1 MATSLPLWWPLLL
14 TLLLALLLLAYGH
27 KHGPLPLTAAR
38 ANVLAGLSV
47 ALLLLWQLKA
57 AIHPLLALHFL
68 GLTTLTLVAG
78 ARLALLAGL
87 LLAAV
92 NGLWH
97 SQLALL
103 PLNLLCLVCVPVLA
117 SRTALFVVK
126 ALLPAH
132 LFLYIFIAGF
142 GGAAVAICLGY
153 GSRALLLVLYEQVSS
168 RQALE
173 QNIQLLP
180 LLAFPEALLNGMAV
194 TLMAVYRPHWLATFN
209 ERRLLG

>member
-14 TLLLALLLLAYGH
+14 SLLLLLLLTYGH
-27 KHGPLPLTAAR
+27 KQGPLPLNAER

-68 GLTTLTLVAG
+68 GLTLLTLVAG
-78 ARLALLAGL
+78 ARLALLAGML
-87 LLAAV
+87 VATADS
-92 NGLWH
+92 GWH
-97 SQLALL
+97 GQWPLL

-117 SRTALFVVK
+117 SRVALFVVK

-142 GGAAVAICLGY
+142 GGAAAAICLGY

-168 RQALE
+168 HQALE

-194 TLMAVYRPHWLATFN
+194 TLMAVYRPQWLATFN